1 MSYIKDFRE
10 QNLHVRKLYWFQ
22 ELVNP
27 MNYIRTARYRHQ
39 RAERGWS
46 DRDTWGGG
54 EHLAEVA
61 AGILDYLD
69 NVQNVVDWDAYF
81 KNNYEENYGYAS
93 LTEVAQDIT
102 NYLAWEEESFSE
114 PIYEE
119 YKDHNE
125 TRWAIEWQLY
135 NDYKNAMH
143 FVAEN
148 IGGLWW

>member
-1 MSYIKDFRE
+1 MSYAKDFR
-10 QNLHVRKLYWFQ
+10 QQHLTARWQYAMK
-22 ELVNP
+22 ELFNP
-27 MNYIRTARYRHQ
+27 ANYYRTARWRHQ

-54 EHLAEVA
+54 EHITEIT
-61 AGILDYLD
+61 AGILNYLD

-81 KNNYEENYGYAS
+81 EHNYEENYGYSS
-93 LTEVAQDIT
+93 LTEVATDIN
-102 NYLAWEEESFSE
+102 NYLAWQEEQFSE
-114 PIYEE
+114 PLWSEF
-119 YKDHNE
+119 KNDRE
-125 TRWAIEWQLY
+125 TAWAIEWQLY